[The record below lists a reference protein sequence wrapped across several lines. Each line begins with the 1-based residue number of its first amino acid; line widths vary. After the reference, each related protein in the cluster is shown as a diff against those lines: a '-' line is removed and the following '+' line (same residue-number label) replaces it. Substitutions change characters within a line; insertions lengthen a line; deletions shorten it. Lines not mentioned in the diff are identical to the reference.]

1 MSKDK
6 KQNLPLDV
14 LAELM
19 LNRGGTKAVAPLI
32 KTDKR
37 TPSVRSI
44 YNIPYTLDTKNRF
57 LQFDWHC
64 PARVA
69 EKIQNATAPTVFYI
83 HGGAWSSGDKKLYS
97 RLSKD
102 IAEQG
107 YTVINLNF
115 RYLPEHNLATHYH
128 DCVKCI
134 NYCLSKAELF
144 GIDRNHLF
152 IAGDSSGAN
161 MAALIG
167 GRINAN
173 RFKIKGKL
181 AGLLLFYGIYDL
193 NNLSTV
199 DFHICNALHKGFEK
213 IKGAG
218 LKEFYRVYSPV
229 TYISKNYPPCFI
241 TAGKVDGLHTES
253 TMFVEKLKN
262 AGVKTC
268 SLIFP
273 ENRKDARHAF
283 VNLNGKARTEALE
296 TMFEFMEKISNYQY
310 K

>member
-1 MSKDK
+1 MPKNK

-19 LNRGGTKAVAPLI
+19 LNRGGTKAVTPLI

-44 YNIPYTLDTKNRF
+44 YNIPYTQDTKNKF

-64 PARVA
+64 PTQIA

-102 IAEQG
+102 IAERG

-115 RYLPEHNLATHYH
+115 RYLPEHNLATHYY
-128 DCVKCI
+128 DCAKCI
-134 NYCLSKAELF
+134 NYCLNKAELF
-144 GIDRNHLF
+144 GIDCNNLF
-152 IAGDSSGAN
+152 IAGDSSGAHI
-161 MAALIG
+161 AALLG
-167 GRINAN
+167 GRISKNKF
-173 RFKIKGKL
+173 RIQGKL
-181 AGLLLFYGIYDL
+181 AGLILFYGIYDL

-199 DFHICNALHKGFEK
+199 DFHICNTLHKGFEK
-213 IKGAG
+213 IKGAS
-218 LKEFYRVYSPV
+218 LTDFYRIYSPI
-229 TYISKNYPPCFI
+229 TYVNSNYPPCFI

-253 TMFVEKLKN
+253 IMFVEKLKK
-262 AGVKTC
+262 AGIKTC

-283 VNLNGKARTEALE
+283 INLDGQARAEALNA
-296 TMFEFMEKISNYQY
+296 MFEFMGEIDKEI
-310 K
+310 